1 MAGKKLVSLDEA
13 ASLVKDGD
21 TLALGGNLLYR
32 IPAAFAR
39 ELARQGRRGLRLV
52 KTAGNYEID
61 LLSRSGSASSVVAG
75 FVSFEAEFGLAP
87 GFRRA
92 VEEGRVSFE
101 ENACY
106 TVIAGLR
113 AAAYG
118 VPFMPVAE
126 LAGSRVPAD
135 RGFRRVPNPYGE
147 GEVLTVPALIPDWAV
162 LHVQKA
168 DLRGN
173 GVIHGPLFED
183 VLMAR
188 AARSVILTAEE
199 ILEEMDE
206 GELDRAL
213 IPGFK
218 VAAVVHLPGGGRPG
232 ACPPYYE
239 YSPVEVAE
247 YLYAAERGELAAYLE
262 KVRP

>member
-1 MAGKKLVSLDEA
+1 MSGEKLVSLEEA
-13 ASLVKDGD
+13 AALVRDGQ

-39 ELARQGRRGLRLV
+39 ELARQGRKGLRLV

-61 LLSRSGSASSVVAG
+61 LLCRSGSVSSVVAG
-75 FVSFEAEFGLAP
+75 FVSFEGEFGLAQ

-92 VEEGRVSFE
+92 VEEGRVRFE

-106 TVIAGLR
+106 TVIAALR

-118 VPFMPVAE
+118 VPFMPVADLGE
-126 LAGSRVPAD
+126 SHLPSA
-135 RGFRRVPNPYGE
+135 RGFRRVENPYGG
-147 GEVLTVPALIPDWAV
+147 GEVLTVPALVPDWAV
-162 LHVQKA
+162 LHVQEA
-168 DLRGN
+168 DRRGN
-173 GVIHGPLFED
+173 AVVRGPLFED

-188 AARSVILTAEE
+188 AARGVILTAEE
-199 ILEEMDE
+199 VV
-206 GELDRAL
+206 GEVSEPDLAL
-213 IPGFK
+213 VPGFK
-218 VAAVVHLPGGGRPG
+218 VAAVVHLPGGARPG
-232 ACPPYYE
+232 ACPPTYD

-247 YLYAAERGELAAYLE
+247 YLYAAERGELQAYLE